1 MQISAKRP
9 GVERPG
15 TVSWGSDSM
24 HSMQPDAISRLTR
37 FFTQLISE
45 TSGLSLEDTL
55 DLAEQSPQLDE
66 DAGLGHLVRDF
77 HALLGS
83 FHIGRAAD
91 GGTRPSIETLLEH
104 PVSLA
109 LAGFFRAFPI
119 PFRDDHIHLSGS
131 LDAGFIYPKLAPLL
145 EGPHRKLYESKI
157 SEVYGPQS
165 LPIRSAKDVD
175 RLIRLGENDR
185 FDRYLKILY
194 LPKLIL
200 TSREAHRDAAYHM
213 ASRLYRTSNVGSLRL
228 KFTLF
233 RETTDSSEQ
242 IPGISDL
249 TPADVL
255 LGLSEGFRAFQSE
268 VPQFRFVLSPS
279 FRKEAG
285 FYDATRYPSKRASFD
300 DQVGQIVSLIKQ
312 YPELRDVVTEVDTVG
327 NERGFYRKAHFQEMR
342 VGMRKLQAYGFRTR
356 SHHGETWNTLRQGV
370 QAVDN
375 AMNIWHVDAIE
386 HGLSLGI
393 NPNFYFHSML
403 QRVLRSNR
411 RSEALKAG
419 THEHLELMD
428 MDWSGRE
435 DICEKLMK
443 GRPLT
448 EGEAT
453 LATKTKFHHARE
465 IEHYQHDVLN
475 RMIDKRLTL
484 VSLPSSNKKLTGAL
498 EDYNDHPFS
507 WWEKKGLRLG
517 VGTDNDITLGTSFIR
532 EMLIL
537 LYTDPLEL
545 KITKLL
551 IVTTGESRRD
561 HLSHLLWQMRKAS

>member
-1 MQISAKRP
+1 M
-9 GVERPG
+9 
-15 TVSWGSDSM
+15 DST
-24 HSMQPDAISRLTR
+24 ARLTR

-45 TSGLSLEDTL
+45 TSGLALDDTL
-55 DLAEQSPQLDE
+55 ALAEQAPFCAGDDQLRTLIRE
-66 DAGLGHLVRDF
+66 FRT
-77 HALLGS
+77 LLGR
-83 FHIGRAAD
+83 FRLNE
-91 GGTRPSIETLLEH
+91 TPIETLFEH
-104 PVSLA
+104 PVSHA
-109 LAGFFRAFPI
+109 LGAFFRAFPI
-119 PFRDDHIHLSGS
+119 PFHDEHIHLTGS
-131 LDAGFIYPKLAPLL
+131 LGADFVFPRLEKLLN
-145 EGPHRKLYESKI
+145 GPDRALYEKKI
-157 SEVYGPQS
+157 ADVYGEEA
-165 LPIRSAKDVD
+165 LPIRSAADVE
-175 RLIRLGENDR
+175 RLIRLGDSDR

-213 ASRLYRTSNVGSLRL
+213 AKRLYETANVGALRL

-233 RETTDSSEQ
+233 RETTDPAEQ
-242 IPGISDL
+242 VPGIAEL
-249 TPADVL
+249 TPEDVL
-255 LGLSEGFRAFQSE
+255 LGLYEGFRDFQRE
-268 VPQFRFVLSPS
+268 MPAFRFILSPS

-300 DQVGQIVSLIKQ
+300 DQVRQIIDLLKHH
-312 YPELRDVVTEVDTVG
+312 PELSDVVTEVDTVG
-327 NERGFYRKAHFQEMR
+327 NERGFYRKVHFQEMR
-342 VGMRKLQAYGFRTR
+342 VGMRKLQAYGLRTR
-356 SHHGETWNTLRQGV
+356 SHHGETWDTLRHGI

-393 NPNFYFHSML
+393 NPNFYFHSLL
-403 QRVLRSNR
+403 QRVLQANARGEAIPAGSR
-411 RSEALKAG
+411 EQSELS
-419 THEHLELMD
+419 D

-435 DICEKLMK
+435 DILAKLLR
-443 GRPLT
+443 GETLT
-448 EGEAT
+448 ASDAT

-498 EDYNDHPFS
+498 ADYKDHPFS
-507 WWEKKGLRLG
+507 WWEKKSLRLG
-517 VGTDNDITLGTSFIR
+517 VGTDNDITLGTNFIR

-551 IVTTGESRRD
+551 IVTTGETRRGY
-561 HLSHLLWQMRKAS
+561 LSHLLWQMRKAA

>member
-1 MQISAKRP
+1 MR
-9 GVERPG
+9 
-15 TVSWGSDSM
+15 
-24 HSMQPDAISRLTR
+24 PDAIARLTR
-37 FFTQLISE
+37 FLTQLISE
-45 TSGLSLEDTL
+45 TSGLALDDTL
-55 DLAEQSPQLDE
+55 VLAGQAPQSDDDSDLVPLIN
-66 DAGLGHLVRDF
+66 DF
-77 HALLGS
+77 RSLLGR
-83 FHIGRAAD
+83 FRLNDAPLDA
-91 GGTRPSIETLLEH
+91 LVAH

-109 LAGFFRAFPI
+109 LEAFFRAFPL
-119 PFRDDHIHLSGS
+119 PFHDEHIHLTGS
-131 LDAGFIYPKLAPLL
+131 LGADFVWQRLEPLL
-145 EGPHRKLYESKI
+145 AGPDRALYEEKI
-157 SEVYGPQS
+157 AAVYGDDS
-165 LPIRSAKDVD
+165 LPIRSAADVE
-175 RLIRLGENDR
+175 RLIRLRDEDR

-213 ASRLYRTSNVGSLRL
+213 ATRLYRSGNVGSLRL

-233 RETTDSSEQ
+233 RETTDPAEQ
-242 IPGISDL
+242 VPGLGDL
-249 TPADVL
+249 TPEDVL
-255 LGLSEGFRAFQSE
+255 LGLHEGFRAFQSE
-268 VPQFRFVLSPS
+268 VPEFRFILSPS

-285 FYDATRYPSKRASFD
+285 FYDATKYPSKRASFD
-300 DQVGQIVSLIKQ
+300 DQVRQIIELLRNH
-312 YPELRDVVTEVDTVG
+312 PELRDVVNEVDTVG
-327 NERGFYRKAHFQEMR
+327 NERGFYRKVHFQEMR

-356 SHHGETWNTLRQGV
+356 SHHGETWDTLRHGV

-393 NPNFYFHSML
+393 NPNFYFHSLL
-403 QRVLRSNR
+403 QRVLVANGRG
-411 RSEALKAG
+411 EALRGSSREAA
-419 THEHLELMD
+419 EIND
-428 MDWSGRE
+428 MDWGGRE
-435 DICEKLMK
+435 EIRDKLL
-443 GRPLT
+443 R
-448 EGEAT
+448 GEQLSARETT

-498 EDYNDHPFS
+498 ADYKDHPFS

-517 VGTDNDITLGTSFIR
+517 VGTDNDITLGTNFIR

-551 IVTTGESRRD
+551 IVTTGETRRG
-561 HLSHLLWQMRKAS
+561 HLSHMLWQMRKAGG